1 VVIHVGV
8 ASLRDATL
16 GSFHLSPRSV
26 PRGGY
31 LTETRCRSRWE
42 FFVSFSAQRP
52 AARASARRSTGAG
65 HRGAGHAVPGSRG
78 RSHSSAANSSAAN
91 GSAAN
96 SRAANRV
103 ATVRAGRRGPFDD
116 LPLTVLDL
124 DNLPS
129 FADLGLDKSLVQ
141 ALGRAGI
148 ATPFPVQAATIPD
161 ALAGRDILGR
171 AATGAGKTLAFGL
184 PMIARLE
191 GSKARPRRPR
201 GLVLVPTRELAMQV
215 TDSLAPLA
223 QARDLSLRL
232 VAGGLPIS
240 KQLQALIRGTDIVV
254 ATPGRLVD
262 LIERRACDLSDV
274 QVSVLDEADHMADL
288 GFLPVVRQLLDQTP
302 ADGQRLLFSATLD
315 GDVATL
321 VSQYLTDPAIKALAS
336 PQAAVDTMDHH
347 VFRVPAGY
355 KWQLVTQ
362 IAARQGRTILFVRTK
377 FGAERLADNLN
388 RAGVAASAL
397 HGGRSQAQRT
407 QALNGFK
414 NGSVSAL
421 VATDVAARG
430 IHVDDV
436 SLVLHVDPP
445 ADSKDYLHRS
455 GRTARAGES
464 GLVVSIVT
472 PNDERAVQALM
483 SGAGVY
489 PEQRSVLPGDPAMR
503 GLTGAREPSGV
514 PLAQPAPS
522 RREAARS
529 SGSDR
534 SWHDRSPASGRER
547 SSRGA
552 ARFETGRPDGRPA
565 REAGRPRPNGSA
577 TFRRGG
583 S

>member
-1 VVIHVGV
+1 MP
-8 ASLRDATL
+8 S
-16 GSFHLSPRSV
+16 
-26 PRGGY
+26 Y
-31 LTETRCRSRWE
+31 
-42 FFVSFSAQRP
+42 AQRP
-52 AARASARRSTGAG
+52 AAAPRTSSHRSASY
-65 HRGAGHAVPGSRG
+65 RGAGYANTAGSRG
-78 RSHSSAANSSAAN
+78 RSY
-91 GSAAN
+91 GSAKNRTNHAK
-96 SRAANRV
+96 AA
-103 ATVRAGRRGPFDD
+103 GRGPFDD

-129 FADLGLDKSLVQ
+129 FAELGLPKSLTQ

-148 ATPFPVQAATIPD
+148 TTPFPVQAATIPD
-161 ALAGRDILGR
+161 ALTGRDVLGR

-191 GSKARPRRPR
+191 GEKARPRRPR

-215 TDSLAPLA
+215 CDSLAPLA

-232 VAGGLPIS
+232 VAGGLPIQ
-240 KQLQALIRGTDIVV
+240 KQMQGLIRGTDIVV

-274 QVSVLDEADHMADL
+274 QVTVLDEADHMADL
-288 GFLPVVRQLLDQTP
+288 GFLPVVRQLLDMTP
-302 ADGQRLLFSATLD
+302 AGGQRLLFSATLD
-315 GDVATL
+315 GDVASL
-321 VSQYLTDPAIKALAS
+321 VTSYLSDPAIKALAS
-336 PQAAVDTMDHH
+336 PQATIDTMDHH

-355 KWQLVTQ
+355 KWQLITQ
-362 IAARQGRTILFVRTK
+362 IAAREGRTILFTRTK

-464 GLVVSIVT
+464 GLVVSIAT
-472 PNDERAVQALM
+472 PNEERTVRSLM
-483 SGAGVY
+483 AGAGVT
-489 PEQRSVLPGDPAMR
+489 PEQRDVLPGDAAMR
-503 GLTGAREPSGV
+503 ALTGAREPSGV
-514 PLAQPAPS
+514 PLTQPAPS
-522 RREAARS
+522 RREASRS
-529 SGSDR
+529 ERPWRDRPGS
-534 SWHDRSPASGRER
+534 SASGRDR
-547 SSRGA
+547 APQGKR
-552 ARFETGRPDGRPA
+552 RF
-565 REAGRPRPNGSA
+565 EAGRPDVRPARSTGRTGSSVA
-577 TFRRGG
+577 AGR
-583 S
+583 SSHS